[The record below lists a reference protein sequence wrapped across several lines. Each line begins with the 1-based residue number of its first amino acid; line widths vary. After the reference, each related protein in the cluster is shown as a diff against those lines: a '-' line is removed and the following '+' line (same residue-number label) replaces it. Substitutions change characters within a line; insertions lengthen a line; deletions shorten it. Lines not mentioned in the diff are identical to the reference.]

1 MSEIKNHSKAY
12 WTCQI
17 LGWGIYGLLNTVF
30 IFAFQTVTAQ
40 AFGIT
45 IFGSVQLLLWTHL
58 LRTIFKKRHWVT
70 LPLWKLFIRVL
81 IADLVIAIISQSIQF
96 LGYFYIVENYFSWK
110 LYGLQILNTNF
121 ILWIWSLL
129 YVVFSMFDI
138 TKRGE
143 REKWELQIGRQVAL
157 SV

>member
-30 IFAFQTVTAQ
+30 LSAFQTVTAQ
-40 AFGIT
+40 KLGIT
-45 IFGSVQLLLWTHL
+45 VFGSVQLLLWTHL
-58 LRTIFKKRHWVT
+58 LRIIFKKRHWVT

-96 LGYFYIVENYFSWK
+96 LGKWRTVFNIGGNKYRLIVDMRYDLGRTYI
-110 LYGLQILNTNF
+110 
-121 ILWIWSLL
+121 
-129 YVVFSMFDI
+129 
-138 TKRGE
+138 R
-143 REKWELQIGRQVAL
+143 
-157 SV
+157 